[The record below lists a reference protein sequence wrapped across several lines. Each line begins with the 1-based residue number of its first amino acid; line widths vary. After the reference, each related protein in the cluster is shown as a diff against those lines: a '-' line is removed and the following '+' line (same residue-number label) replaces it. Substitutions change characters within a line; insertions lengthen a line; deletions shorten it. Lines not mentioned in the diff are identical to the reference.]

1 VSGAGRPGA
10 GWWLLLLPAL
20 LLVLVF
26 YVAPIAQVLTISV
39 TEPEPGLGNYER
51 LFTSPAVQ
59 RVILTTLRICVITTA
74 IALLLGYAIAY
85 AITLASPRAR
95 GWWILAVLVP
105 LWISVLVR
113 AFAWVTLLRRQGLV
127 NNTLLELGVIAEP
140 LPLVWNEFG
149 IIVGMVHYMVPF
161 AVLPMLASMR
171 EIDPRLLAAARG
183 LGASRGEVFRR
194 IFLPLS
200 MPGVIAAGVLVFIF
214 SLGFYIT
221 PAILGGGKTLMVA
234 EWIGLQI
241 LDLVR
246 WGLGTMMATMLVVA
260 ILLTLAVFSRIVDL
274 RRIFGAGG

>member
-1 VSGAGRPGA
+1 MTAAGRVSA

-20 LLVLVF
+20 LLVVVF
-26 YVAPIAQVLTISV
+26 YVAPILQVLTISV

-59 RVILTTLRICVITTA
+59 RVILTTLRICVITTVF
-74 IALLLGYAIAY
+74 ALLLGYAIAY

-95 GWWILAVLVP
+95 SWWILAVLVP

-127 NNTLLELGVIAEP
+127 NNSLLELGVIAEP

-149 IIVGMVHYMVPF
+149 IIVGMVHYMMPF

-194 IFLPLS
+194 VFLPLS

-241 LDLVR
+241 LDLIR
-246 WGLGTMMATMLVVA
+246 WGLGTMMATMLVIA

>member
-1 VSGAGRPGA
+1 MTAAGRPGI
-10 GWWLLLLPAL
+10 GWWLLILPAL
-20 LLVLVF
+20 LLLLVF
-26 YVAPIAQVLTISV
+26 YIGPIVQVLAISV

-51 LFTSPAVQ
+51 ILTSESVQ
-59 RVILTTLRICVITTA
+59 RVMLTTLRICLITTVL
-74 IALLLGYAIAY
+74 ALLLGYGIAY
-85 AITLASPRAR
+85 AITLASPRAK

-127 NNTLLELGVIAEP
+127 NNTLMNAGVITEP

-161 AVLPMLASMR
+161 AVLPMLSSMR

-183 LGASRGEVFRR
+183 LGATRGQVFRQV
-194 IFLPLS
+194 FLPLS
-200 MPGVIAAGVLVFIF
+200 KPGVLAACVLVFIF

-234 EWIGLQI
+234 EWISLQI
-241 LDLVR
+241 LDLIR
-246 WGLGTMMATMLVVA
+246 WGLGTMMATVLILTIILTLVVFA
-260 ILLTLAVFSRIVDL
+260 RLVDL
-274 RRIFGAGG
+274 RRIFGSGA

>member
-1 VSGAGRPGA
+1 MTGAGRPSI
-10 GWWLLLLPAL
+10 GWWLLILPAL
-20 LLVLVF
+20 ALLLVF
-26 YVAPIAQVLTISV
+26 YVAPILQVLAISV

-51 LFTSPAVQ
+51 LFTSGAVQ
-59 RVILTTLRICVITTA
+59 RVIMTTLRICIITTVL
-74 IALLLGYAIAY
+74 ALLLGYAIAY
-85 AITLASPRAR
+85 AITLASPRAK

-127 NNTLLELGVIAEP
+127 NNTLMGAGIIDEP

-149 IIVGMVHYMVPF
+149 IVVGMVHYMVPF

-194 IFLPLS
+194 VFLPLS

-214 SLGFYIT
+214 TLGFYIT

-234 EWIGLQI
+234 EWISLQI
-241 LDLVR
+241 LDLIR
-246 WGLGTMMATMLVVA
+246 WGLGTMMATMLVLA
-260 ILLTLAVFSRIVDL
+260 ILVTLAVFSRIVDL
-274 RRIFGAGG
+274 RRIFGSGG